1 LLRRGASDILT
12 PSAIRAIH
20 HEFTPRVQELVRM
33 DFRLTDEQKQIQT
46 MVKDFAESEIKPHL
60 FEWDEAQ
67 HFPVPEFKKAGE
79 LGLLGVTI
87 PEQYG
92 GAGLS
97 YIDYANVVEELAVV
111 DSGFGLSVAAH
122 NSLGTGH
129 IYLAGNEEQRKK
141 WLPKLTSGDW
151 IGAWGLTEPGSG
163 SDASGMR
170 TAAVKDG
177 NEWVLNGTK
186 NFITNATCADISVVL
201 AVTDKSNQKHGI
213 TAFAV
218 EMDRKGIRPGKKE
231 NKLGMRVSDTAELV
245 MEDCRVPNENVLGKI
260 GYGFIDAMKILDG
273 GRISIGALAVGIA
286 RGAYEAAR
294 DYSKQRTAF
303 GQPISGF
310 QAIQFMLADMATE
323 IDAARLLCYRAA
335 TIKDAGE
342 RVTQYSAMAKLFASE
357 VAVRCTEKGVQ
368 IFGGYGFIKEYPA
381 EKYYRDVKLC
391 TIGEGTSEIQR
402 MVIARNLLA
411 GVNQ

>member
-1 LLRRGASDILT
+1 
-12 PSAIRAIH
+12 
-20 HEFTPRVQELVRM
+20 M
-33 DFRLTDEQKQIQT
+33 DFRLTDEQLQIQQ
-46 MVKDFAESEIKPHL
+46 MVRDFAESEIKPHL

-67 HFPVPEFKKAGE
+67 HFPVDTFKRAGG
-79 LGLLGVTI
+79 LGMLGVTI
-87 PEQYG
+87 PEEYG

-97 YIDYANVVEELAVV
+97 YIDYSNVIEELGVI
-111 DSGFGLSVAAH
+111 DSGFALSVAAH

-129 IYLAGNEEQRKK
+129 IYLAGNDEQKKK
-141 WLPKLTSGDW
+141 WLPKLTSGEW

-163 SDASGMR
+163 SDASGLR
-170 TAAVKDG
+170 TTAVKDG

-186 NFITNATCADISVVL
+186 NFITNATYADISVVL
-201 AVTDKSNQKHGI
+201 AVTDRNDEKRGI

-245 MEDCRVPNENVLGKI
+245 MEDCRVPQENILGEI
-260 GYGFIDAMKILDG
+260 GYGFIDAMKVLDG
-273 GRISIGALAVGIA
+273 GRISIAALAIGIA

-294 DYSKQRTAF
+294 DYSKQRQAF
-303 GQPISGF
+303 GQPISSF

-323 IDAARLLCYRAA
+323 IDAARLLTHRAA
-335 TIKDAGE
+335 TIKDQGE
-342 RVTQYSAMAKLFASE
+342 KVTQFSAMAKLYASE
-357 VAVRCTEKGVQ
+357 VAVRATEKGVQ
-368 IFGGYGFIKEYPA
+368 IFGGYGFIKEFPA

-402 MVIARNLLA
+402 VVIARNLLA
-411 GVNQ
+411 DK